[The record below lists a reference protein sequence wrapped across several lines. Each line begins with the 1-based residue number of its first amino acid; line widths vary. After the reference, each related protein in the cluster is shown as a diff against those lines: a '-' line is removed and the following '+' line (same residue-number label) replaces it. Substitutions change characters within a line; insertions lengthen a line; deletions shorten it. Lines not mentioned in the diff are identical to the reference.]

1 MTILLKLIPFLSIT
15 TTLENTLLTNKKA
28 SVVMDRM
35 REY

>member
-1 MTILLKLIPFLSIT
+1 MTILLKFIPFLSIT
-15 TTLENTLLTNKKA
+15 TTPENTLLTNKKV